1 MCCFL
6 VVSDG
11 LCVSY
16 MFFKER
22 FALKVILLLCWW
34 SEKSL
39 TSDTIR
45 KGEGSAQ
52 IMVFLG
58 TAIHHVLN
66 DLF

>member
-1 MCCFL
+1 MIFFL

-16 MFFKER
+16 VFFKER
-22 FALKVILLLCWW
+22 FALKVIPLLCWW
-34 SEKSL
+34 SEGSW
-39 TSDTIR
+39 TSGTIR
-45 KGEGSAQ
+45 RGEGSAQ
-52 IMVFLG
+52 VMVFLG